1 MTDLFQEGEDATP
14 LDPNLRKDLLQTRI
28 TNRSDLN
35 EAEQEDILKG
45 SAWARR
51 NRRATEAT
59 DILTD
64 NFVRTLHETMFG
76 EVWRWAGSYRQ
87 NELNIGIAPHL
98 VPAAMPELLGNVRF
112 WIEHQTYPADAIAV
126 RPHHGLTQIHGF
138 PNGNGRHAREMADL
152 LIERLGGEAFTW
164 GSGSLQDTG
173 ALRTQYVAALK
184 AADGHD
190 MAPLM
195 AFEGHLSCLSSPAQ
209 QYDQQNE
216 KRCGKQKCE
225 SLPEPLGMDPPI
237 PR

>member
-1 MTDLFQEGEDATP
+1 MTDLFQEPDDATP
-14 LDPNLRKDLLQTRI
+14 LDPDLRKGLRQTWI

-35 EAEQEDILKG
+35 EAEQENILKG

-51 NRRATEAT
+51 NRRTPEAT

-64 NFVRTLHETMFG
+64 NFVRTLHEQMFG

-87 NELNIGIAPHL
+87 NEVNIGIDPQL
-98 VPAAMPELLGNVRF
+98 VPARMPELLSTVRF
-112 WIEHQTYPADAIAV
+112 WIEQKTYPADEIAV
-126 RPHHGLTQIHGF
+126 RLHHGLTQIHGF

-152 LIERLGGEAFTW
+152 LIERLGGDAFTW

-173 ALRTQYVAALK
+173 ALRTKYVAALK

-195 AFEGHLSCLSSPAQ
+195 KFVTS
-209 QYDQQNE
+209 
-216 KRCGKQKCE
+216 
-225 SLPEPLGMDPPI
+225 
-237 PR
+237 

>member
-1 MTDLFQEGEDATP
+1 MTDLFQEPEDATP
-14 LDPNLRKDLLQTRI
+14 LDPNLRKDLLQTWI

-35 EAEQEDILKG
+35 EAEQENILKG

-51 NRRATEAT
+51 NRGTPKAT

-64 NFVRTLHETMFG
+64 NFVRTLHKQMFG
-76 EVWRWAGSYRQ
+76 EVWRWAGSYR
-87 NELNIGIAPHL
+87 ETEVNIGIDSHL
-98 VPAAMPELLGNVRF
+98 VPARMAELLDTVRF
-112 WIEHQTYPADAIAV
+112 WIEQKTYPPDEIAA
-126 RPHHGLTQIHGF
+126 RLHHGLTQIHGF

-173 ALRTQYVAALK
+173 ALRAKYVDALK

-195 AFEGHLSCLSSPAQ
+195 TFVRS
-209 QYDQQNE
+209 
-216 KRCGKQKCE
+216 
-225 SLPEPLGMDPPI
+225 
-237 PR
+237 

>member
-1 MTDLFQEGEDATP
+1 MTDLFQEPEDATP
-14 LDPNLRKDLLQTRI
+14 LDPDLRKDLLQTWI

-35 EAEQEDILKG
+35 EAEQENILKG

-51 NRRATEAT
+51 SRGTPKAT

-64 NFVRTLHETMFG
+64 NFVRTLHGQMFG

-87 NELNIGIAPHL
+87 NELSIGIDPHL
-98 VPAAMPELLGNVRF
+98 VPAAMPDLLGNVRF
-112 WIEHQTYPADAIAV
+112 WIENKTFPADEIAV
-126 RPHHGLTQIHGF
+126 RLHHGLTHIHGF

-164 GSGSLQDTG
+164 GSGSLQNTG
-173 ALRTQYVAALK
+173 ALRRKYVTALK

-195 AFEGHLSCLSSPAQ
+195 EFVRS
-209 QYDQQNE
+209 
-216 KRCGKQKCE
+216 
-225 SLPEPLGMDPPI
+225 
-237 PR
+237 